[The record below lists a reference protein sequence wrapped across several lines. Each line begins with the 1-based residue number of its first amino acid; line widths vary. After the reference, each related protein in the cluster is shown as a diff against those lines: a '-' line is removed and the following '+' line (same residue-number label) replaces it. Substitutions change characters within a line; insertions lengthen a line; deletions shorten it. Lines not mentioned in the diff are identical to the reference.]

1 MFYLH
6 LIPLL
11 PSAASPSLSLLFAYL
26 NSHPVPSLVR
36 RMPVRNEYPPRP
48 WPEFPLSAPCSTD
61 RPMRSADEDALH
73 FCHCRRN
80 LWHFPS
86 WGGPEGIVPFRE
98 IIHSPHSTR
107 AKADDRHR
115 EGERRDCEIEIAL
128 SMCINDGGI
137 IGDAPLS
144 LSLPFRLP
152 GSHDE
157 RNATRSEWDTPR
169 ASGRGHSL

>member
-11 PSAASPSLSLLFAYL
+11 PSPASPSLSLLFAYL

-86 WGGPEGIVPFRE
+86 WGGRPRGYCAISRDY
-98 IIHSPHSTR
+98 SQSSTR

-144 LSLPFRLP
+144 LSPFPSP
-152 GSHDE
+152 GI
-157 RNATRSEWDTPR
+157 A
-169 ASGRGHSL
+169 